1 MAVQDLWQR
10 KSFCERNL
18 PKIPPMFPVLS
29 SDEDEVVYL
38 SLKEI
43 EQKIAVDIYGQF
55 EGVDIVTKAHHVLR
69 VDVIQ
74 NKVLHCTKYTQ
85 GTLITSHWPTLFA
98 TEFTAYLHDH
108 EVNQ

>member
-1 MAVQDLWQR
+1 
-10 KSFCERNL
+10 
-18 PKIPPMFPVLS
+18 MFPILS
-29 SDEDEVVYL
+29 IDEDDVAYL

-43 EQKIAVDIYGQF
+43 KRKVAIDIYGQF
-55 EGVDIVTKAHHVLR
+55 EGVEIVTKVHHVLR